1 MADMAGLRL
10 SFAISTL
17 RARDWFTGTVK
28 AERRLAQ
35 ERLNKETAMADPDDL
50 PDDPALDTDEVETN
64 RALEQGLGVG
74 ARELAAIGESG
85 AAGTLE
91 RPLDEDGEPIEPE
104 IEVDELGRSASVL
117 DRKKPPQD
125 DDKEQLDQESDA

>member
-1 MADMAGLRL
+1 
-10 SFAISTL
+10 
-17 RARDWFTGTVK
+17 
-28 AERRLAQ
+28 
-35 ERLNKETAMADPDDL
+35 MADPDDL

>member
-1 MADMAGLRL
+1 
-10 SFAISTL
+10 
-17 RARDWFTGTVK
+17 
-28 AERRLAQ
+28 
-35 ERLNKETAMADPDDL
+35 MADPDNL
-50 PDDPALDTDEVETN
+50 PEDPALETDEVETN

-91 RPLDEDGEPIEPE
+91 RPLDEEGEPIEPE

-117 DRKKPPQD
+117 DRKGQTRAED
-125 DDKEQLDQESDA
+125 EQLDKESDA